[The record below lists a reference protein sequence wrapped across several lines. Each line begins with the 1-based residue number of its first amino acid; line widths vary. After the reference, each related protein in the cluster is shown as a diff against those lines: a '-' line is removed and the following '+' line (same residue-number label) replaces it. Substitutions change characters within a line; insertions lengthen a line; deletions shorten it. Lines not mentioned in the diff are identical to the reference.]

1 MFTDSKYFL
10 KIFLHLFICSEYF
23 PKIIGRSGDVRKR
36 IEKETRTQI
45 TIPRKGQAGDLGWFY
60 LISFFFAIIVH

>member
-1 MFTDSKYFL
+1 VFT
-10 KIFLHLFICSEYF
+10 HSEYF
-23 PKIIGRSGDVRKR
+23 PKIIGRSGDVKKR

-60 LISFFFAIIVH
+60 LICFLFAIIVHCLKSFN